1 MVVMSGTPSIDILN
15 KPITLPCGLTLPD
28 RLVKCP
34 MQETCAEPPYYDPPI
49 EKFRTLYRGW
59 AHALYGM
66 LITGQVQVDRRFLS
80 LPGDVCCH
88 EASSSAPILANW
100 REWAQVAQEGGT
112 PCLVQLGHPG
122 RMSPAGTG
130 IRPADMPPLCPSS
143 VPVKVGDTWFD
154 KLVQDNLLGT
164 PKEMDHA
171 DIDEAVA
178 NFVRAARLAH
188 TAGFAGIQ
196 LHGAH
201 GFLISQFLSPYT
213 NRRTDE
219 YGGTPEKRLRFL
231 QRLIREIRAVCPQS
245 FGVGVKLNSGDYMD
259 RGGLT
264 QEEALEQVRWLV
276 ECGMVDF
283 VEISGGVAESTSCK
297 LHDTFGHA
305 TVVKAPKR
313 ESTRLREA
321 FFTEF
326 AEKVQGLRS
335 KVPIQL
341 SGGFRS
347 RNGMADAVDTG
358 ACQLIGLGR
367 TAVLQPSLP
376 KDILLNPAIP
386 DDEALAM
393 PHEVRGMWLADLM
406 PSKIVGAGLAG
417 QVFYWNM
424 RRLASGLASDPYA
437 SLPWVLFLSALEA
450 LKGTLSGLSTR
461 CMEGLRNVLAWQAV
475 KSD

>member
-1 MVVMSGTPSIDILN
+1 MSKTPSID
-15 KPITLPCGLTLPD
+15 TLIQTLTLPSGLSLPN

-34 MQETCAEPPYYDPPI
+34 MQETCAELPYYDPPI
-49 EKFRTLYRGW
+49 EKFRNLYGDW
-59 AHALYGM
+59 ADSRYGM

-88 EASSSAPILANW
+88 EDSLSAPVLAQW
-100 REWAQVAQEGGT
+100 KEWAQVAQQGGT
-112 PCLVQLGHPG
+112 PCVVQIGHPG

-130 IRPADMPPLCPSS
+130 IRPADMSPLAPSS
-143 VPVKVGDTWFD
+143 VPVKMGDTWFD
-154 KLVQDNLLGT
+154 KLVQDKLLGT
-164 PKEMDHA
+164 PKEMTHA
-171 DIDEAVA
+171 EIDEAVA
-178 NFVRAARLAH
+178 NFVRAARVAH

-213 NRRTDE
+213 NRRTDD
-219 YGGTPEKRLRFL
+219 YGGTPGRRLRFL
-231 QRLIREIRAVCPQS
+231 QRLIEEIRAVCPPP
-245 FGVGVKLNSGDYMD
+245 FCVGVKLNSGDYMD
-259 RGGLT
+259 KAGLT

-276 ECGMVDF
+276 DCEMVDF
-283 VEISGGVAESTSCK
+283 VEISGGIAESTSCK
-297 LHDTFGHA
+297 LHDTFGHY
-305 TVVKAPKR
+305 TVTKAPKQ

-347 RNGMADAVDTG
+347 RNGMADAIDSG

-376 KDILLNPAIP
+376 KDILLNTAIP
-386 DDEALAM
+386 DDVALAM
-393 PHEVRGMWLADLM
+393 PHEVEGMWLADMM

-424 RRLASGLASDPYA
+424 RRLGSGLSGDPYA
-437 SLPWVLFLSALEA
+437 SISWVLFSDALGA
-450 LKGTLSGLSTR
+450 LKGTMSGVSQSILER
-461 CMEGLRNVLAWQAV
+461 LRSLLTWQRE
-475 KSD
+475 KTD